1 MSSNL
6 LHEHKMKDVLCKV
19 RDDVANLKDEVS
31 HLFSHKRK
39 HSLSNRA
46 HHLADYA
53 RDGLHAGGAFAASQL
68 RYIRRHPGQ
77 STAGILGGLVLLGAV
92 GFGIYYLCKSGTEK
106 PSRQA
111 GRKNGDDQR
120 KDSELPPYIS

>member
-1 MSSNL
+1 
-6 LHEHKMKDVLCKV
+6 MKDVLCKV
-19 RDDVANLKDEVS
+19 RNDVAHLADEVS
-31 HLFSHKRK
+31 HLFSQKRTP
-39 HSLSNRA
+39 SISSRA

-106 PSRQA
+106 PRHQL
-111 GRKNGDDQR
+111 GNKQDDDQR